1 MPWKQRF
8 AWRVKGIIQSISKMK
23 IKEYI
28 SGMSPKFFTLL
39 LIVLGSLS
47 SAQVVAAKPYPA
59 EVWLHYSKPEQAGV
73 LPEKLRKAEQLYQQ
87 HAFASV
93 LVIKNGAVV
102 LDWGESNRRFPIH
115 SIRKSLLS
123 ALYGVH
129 SAQIDFQ
136 ATLAELNMTD
146 TPPLTEQ
153 ERQATLVDVLAS
165 RSGVYLP
172 AVAET
177 SNMTQQRPA
186 RGSHPAG
193 QYWWYNNWD
202 FNVAGTLY
210 RQLTGEEIFSAFAA
224 HLAKPLQLEDYREF
238 DGYYLKSESQHAAF
252 QFRMSSRDLARIGLL
267 YARDGNWRGTQ
278 IIPSAWIKQS
288 TEAISQTDMGAKYPA
303 GYGLSWWVD
312 SHDSFSARG
321 AGGHVLAVYPKQ
333 DLVIVLRVNSYL
345 EQSVSQSAIKN
356 LLSRLEFA
364 LQGPVDVHPE
374 LAPAEQD
381 VVSELSLPPRDQLAE
396 ASISLPN
403 GQLVTLKQRQGRLF
417 INYGRGDFELSY
429 VKDNQF
435 HIVDLNE
442 PLQLDFDSAGTVTDI
457 LTPRV
462 FYLRAAEAAKAS
474 DLTQAQMWVQRVID
488 MMPDSS
494 IAYTNLAK
502 VLLAQERN
510 QDAKK
515 ALELALQRDPDNKQA
530 ANLKQSVLIKTWLLP
545 GLSIA
550 VILMLLWFAIKR
562 RSRRL

>member
-1 MPWKQRF
+1 
-8 AWRVKGIIQSISKMK
+8 
-23 IKEYI
+23 
-28 SGMSPKFFTLL
+28 MSANFFILL
-39 LIVLGSLS
+39 FIVLGSLFP
-47 SAQVVAAKPYPA
+47 AKVVAAKPYPA

-73 LPEKLRKAEQLYQQ
+73 LAEKLRKAEQLYQQ
-87 HAFASV
+87 HAFAGV

-102 LDWGESNRRFPIH
+102 LDWGENTRRFPSH

-129 SAQIDFQ
+129 SAQIDLQ
-136 ATLAELNMTD
+136 ATLAELNITD
-146 TPPLTEQ
+146 TPLLTEQ
-153 ERQATLVDVLAS
+153 ERMATLFDVLAS

-177 SNMTQQRPA
+177 SNMTQERPA

-210 RQLTGEEIFSAFAA
+210 RQLTGEEIFSAFAT

-238 DGYYLKSESQHAAF
+238 DGYYLNSESEHAAF

-267 YARDGNWRGTQ
+267 YARQGNWRGKQ
-278 IIPSAWIKQS
+278 IMPSAWIKQS
-288 TEAISQTDMGAKYPA
+288 TQAISQTNMGAKYPA

-312 SHDSFSARG
+312 SHDSYSARG
-321 AGGHVLAVYPKQ
+321 AGGHVLAVYPEQ
-333 DLVIVLRVNSYL
+333 DLVIVLRVNSYID
-345 EQSVSQSAIKN
+345 QSVSQSAIKH
-356 LLSRLEFA
+356 LLSRLESA
-364 LQGPVDVHPE
+364 MQGPVDANPE

-381 VVSELSLPPRDQLAE
+381 VADEQPLPARYQLAE
-396 ASISLPN
+396 ALISLPS
-403 GQLVTLKQRQGRLF
+403 GQVVTLKQRQGRLF
-417 INYGRGDFELSY
+417 INYGRGDFALSY
-429 VKDNQF
+429 VKGDQF
-435 HIVDLNE
+435 FIADLNE
-442 PLQLDFDSAGTVTDI
+442 PLQLELDSAGKLTDI

-462 FYLRAAEAAKAS
+462 YYLRAAEAAKS
-474 DLTQAQMWVQRVID
+474 GDLTQAQKWVQRVID

-494 IAYTNLAK
+494 MAYTNLAK

-510 QDAKK
+510 QDARK
-515 ALELALQRDPDNKQA
+515 AVDIALQLDPDNKLA
-530 ANLKQSVLIKTWLLP
+530 ANLQQSLLLNAWLLP

-550 VILMLLWFAIKR
+550 LILMLLWLVIKR